1 LLGRTAGRA
10 RVAARARAAGAARR
24 GCATGAVFAAPAAGA
39 ALGTTGAAGRGR
51 AAVATAARGAVSS
64 AAARG
69 VAPSS
74 IATAGGAGAASC
86 AGAAGGAG
94 AASCAGASGG
104 ADAAGPALAGGS
116 ARAAAVTTCQR
127 GRGQQRDE
135 DAGDSHQILL
145 ERPESRRP
153 PGILSID
160 RSCVRACA
168 KPSVGGG
175 IRAGPA
181 GPEALVADGALG
193 AAVVAAHP
201 GAAGQCGR
209 PAALRAAH
217 GRKRGVV
224 AGVDAVGAG
233 GRGRLRAGGLT
244 ASVHAGG
251 EEIAGAGT
259 AGAAGVTG
267 G

>member
-86 AGAAGGAG
+86 AGA
-94 AASCAGASGG
+94 
-104 ADAAGPALAGGS
+104 